1 MQTKQ
6 LTVPWLGM
14 IAVTRAMLGAGVG
27 LLASSRL
34 EDRRRRGLGLALV
47 GIGVATTLPLA
58 LKVFGRGS
66 ASREQAAIC

>member
-1 MQTKQ
+1 MQTKE

-47 GIGVATTLPLA
+47 GIGIATTLPLA
-58 LKVFGRGS
+58 PR
-66 ASREQAAIC
+66 